1 MMGRLRIGPGSRLS
15 FYGEL
20 IEIVEI
26 RTGFGGNSAIVKT
39 VGTEQIRRIALSTL
53 LAYRHDEPNDEPNES
68 GSSDCLEDVAATILA
83 VISESERVRIRDCAA
98 HIREVLTG
106 YRSGSAEASEK
117 GEPRPEYDPALPQTD
132 RYKAKAA
139 ELGVK
144 LRTIQRMVA
153 AFRQH
158 GEAGL
163 VQSKQVRVRNLPRV
177 DDRWRE
183 AAIEVM
189 VEHVDQSRPSQTA
202 VIKHANAR
210 VIARYGPDVVPIPS
224 RASAFRV
231 LTVLE
236 AKYATF
242 RLSTKRNRDIAERNP
257 GTYGKL
263 RPTRPGEYLLMDTT
277 RLDVFAMDPL
287 TLRWTQVELTVGM
300 DWYTRC
306 ITGLRLTPVSTK
318 SVDAAMVLYQCY
330 RPPAAPASWPKEAT
344 WPEHGIPRSVLLDVD
359 AIDRDG
365 TRAAWPAIVPESL
378 IVDHGKIY
386 VSEHLTSVCQ
396 RMQISI
402 QPARLRMGRDKG
414 PVERFF
420 LTIRHDLLQYLPG
433 YKGPDIHS
441 RGLAPEHEAHF
452 YIDELE
458 AIIREWIAV
467 VYHRRPHDGL
477 VEPGLPG
484 LDLSPATMFEHGLA
498 RAGYIEAPQDPDLA
512 YEFLAV
518 EKRTIQHYGVE
529 VGGRRYNGPSLDPYR
544 GQRSPYPGGRW
555 PVHRHPDDISCVHFR
570 DPSDQKWH
578 TLMWEHA
585 PALTAPFGDD
595 ALAFARSLAR
605 KKYTYPNDE
614 LAMELLLERWNL
626 GLGKAP
632 TERRLALRQSREDE
646 LLCATTGSTQ
656 QLVQALSSV
665 QQALPDQT
673 PVEDA
678 DGTGRPPVEPPSED
692 DCGDDDSS
700 DDPDDFYATAWEDA

>member
-1 MMGRLRIGPGSRLS
+1 
-15 FYGEL
+15 
-20 IEIVEI
+20 
-26 RTGFGGNSAIVKT
+26 
-39 VGTEQIRRIALSTL
+39 
-53 LAYRHDEPNDEPNES
+53 
-68 GSSDCLEDVAATILA
+68 
-83 VISESERVRIRDCAA
+83 
-98 HIREVLTG
+98 
-106 YRSGSAEASEK
+106 
-117 GEPRPEYDPALPQTD
+117 
-132 RYKAKAA
+132 
-139 ELGVK
+139 
-144 LRTIQRMVA
+144 MVA

-163 VQSKQVRVRNLPRV
+163 VSCRQVRVRDVPGV

-189 VEHVDQSRPSQTA
+189 VEHVGQSRPSRTA

-210 VIARYGPDVVPIPS
+210 VVARHGADVVPIPS

-277 RLDVFAMDPL
+277 RLDVFAMDPV

-306 ITGLRLTPVSTK
+306 IIGLRLTPVSTK
-318 SVDAAMVLYQCY
+318 SVDAATVLYQCY
-330 RPPAAPASWPKEAT
+330 RPPTAPASWPKEAT
-344 WPEHGIPRSVLLDVD
+344 WPEHGIPRSVLLDID
-359 AIDRDG
+359 AIDREG
-365 TRAAWPAIVPESL
+365 TRTVAPAIVPETL

-396 RMQISI
+396 RMRLSI
-402 QPARLRMGRDKG
+402 QPARLRTGRDKG

-420 LTIRHDLLQYLPG
+420 LTIREGLLQYLPG
-433 YKGPDIHS
+433 YKGPDVHS
-441 RGLAPEHEAHF
+441 RGLAPEREAHF

-484 LDLSPATMFEHGLA
+484 LELSPATMFEQGVA
-498 RAGYIEAPQDPDLA
+498 RAGYIEAPKDPDLA

-518 EKRTIQHYGVE
+518 EKRTIQHYGVDIRR
-529 VGGRRYNGPSLDPYR
+529 RRYNGPALDRYR
-544 GQRSPYPGGRW
+544 NQRSPYPGGRW
-555 PVHRHPDDISCVHFR
+555 PVHHHPDDISRVYFR
-570 DPSDQKWH
+570 DPQDRTWH

-585 PALTAPFGDD
+585 RMID
-595 ALAFARSLAR
+595 AAYSEDGLAFCRRLA
-605 KKYTYPNDE
+605 KKQFTYPNDE

-626 GLGKAP
+626 GLGKTPA
-632 TERRLALRQSREDE
+632 ERRIALRQSRQDE
-646 LLCATTGSTQ
+646 LLCAATDSPQ
-656 QLVQALSSV
+656 EEVERLPSL
-665 QQALPDQT
+665 QQALADEVTGARRVDDPDCH
-673 PVEDA
+673 PS
-678 DGTGRPPVEPPSED
+678 EPPTD
-692 DCGDDDSS
+692 DECGDDDSS
-700 DDPDDFYATAWEDA
+700 DDSDDFYATAWEDA